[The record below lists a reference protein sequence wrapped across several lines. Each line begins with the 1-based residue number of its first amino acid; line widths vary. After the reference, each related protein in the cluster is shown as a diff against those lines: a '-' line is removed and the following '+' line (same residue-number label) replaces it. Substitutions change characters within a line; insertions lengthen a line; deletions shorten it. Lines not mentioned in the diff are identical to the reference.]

1 MAALKQN
8 RQYGETVRA
17 VLFTRPRSIN
27 RWKAGTRGRKIYMI
41 RMYDCIMKKKKGEKL
56 SNHEIREMISGY
68 VKGEIP
74 DYQMSAM
81 LMAVCF
87 QGMDKEEI
95 TELTMAMAQ
104 SGDMVD
110 LSSIPGVKVDK
121 HSTGG
126 VGDKTTLILGPI
138 VAACG
143 VKVAK
148 MSGRGL
154 GHTGGTI
161 DKLESIPGFR
171 TSLDQKEFFSIID
184 QVGFSVAG
192 QTGNLAPADKKLYAL
207 RDVTGTVDSIPLI
220 AASIMSKKLAS
231 GSDCILLDVKAGS
244 GAFMKTVEEA
254 VELAKCM
261 VSIGEQCNRR
271 TIAMITDMDIP
282 LGCAIGNSMEVA
294 EAVETLRGEGPKDL
308 YEVCIELAGNMLYL
322 AGKGTLS
329 ECCKMAEA
337 AVLDGRALS
346 KLKEMVE
353 AQSGEVLV
361 IEDPANFEKAPYSYE
376 VRASQDGYVAHMDT
390 EKCGIASV
398 ALGAGRATKESSI
411 DYSAG
416 IMLHKK
422 TGDPI
427 KQGEVR
433 ATLYASS
440 EALFKEAAE
449 LLTEACQIEE
459 VCPKKEPLI
468 YAKVTDEGVEWRQQ

>member
-1 MAALKQN
+1 
-8 RQYGETVRA
+8 
-17 VLFTRPRSIN
+17 
-27 RWKAGTRGRKIYMI
+27 MI
-41 RMYDCIMKKKKGEKL
+41 RMYDCIMKKKEGEKL
-56 SNHEIREMISGY
+56 STDEIREMVSGY

-81 LMAVCF
+81 LMAICF
-87 QGMDKEEI
+87 RGMDREEI

-110 LSSIPGVKVDK
+110 LSSIPGTKVDK

-161 DKLESIPGFR
+161 DKLEAIPGFR

-184 QVGFSVAG
+184 RVGFSVAG

-231 GSDCILLDVKAGS
+231 GSDCILLDVKVGS
-244 GAFMKTVEEA
+244 GAFMKTVDEA

-261 VSIGEQCNRR
+261 VLIGEKCGRR
-271 TIAMITDMDIP
+271 TTAMITDMDIP

-294 EAVETLRGEGPKDL
+294 EAVETLQGKGPKDL
-308 YEVCIELAGNMLYL
+308 YDVCIELAGNMLYL
-322 AGKGTLS
+322 AGKGTIS
-329 ECCKMAEA
+329 ECCYMAKEVVA
-337 AVLDGRALS
+337 NGQALE
-346 KLKEMVE
+346 KLKEMVQ
-353 AQSGEVLV
+353 AQSGDVLV
-361 IEDPANFEKAPYSYE
+361 IQDPANFEKAPFSYE
-376 VRASQDGYVAHMDT
+376 VTATKDGYVTHMDT

-422 TGDPI
+422 TGDPV
-427 KQGEVR
+427 KQGDVL

-440 EALFKEAAE
+440 EELFQEAAK
-449 LLTEACQIEE
+449 LLNAAYSIEGKR
-459 VCPKKEPLI
+459 PKEEPLI
-468 YAKVTDEGVEWRQQ
+468 YAKVTAESVEWRQ